1 MKDIHW
7 KQERHELGFVYHEM
21 YDMWNQPVGYIKKK
35 GKVYEANVR
44 GRSSFER
51 RTLQSAKADVE
62 MIYEKLGAN

>member
-1 MKDIHW
+1 MNDIRW
-7 KQERHELGFVYHEM
+7 KKSRHDLGFVYYEM
-21 YDMWNQPVGYIKKK
+21 FDLWNQPVGFIKKN
-35 GKVYEANVR
+35 GKKFEANVR